1 MTYRARP
8 SSPRSRTLDD
18 RTRRNLYLNVAFGLV
33 VVLAIGLLAL
43 AAGLAWYSENL
54 APAATVNG
62 QSISKSEHRERRAV
76 DLFRADYQERRIRTQ
91 LNAGRIRAADAQA
104 RLSIIAQQKQQVDT
118 LALERLIDARI
129 QADLAASEG
138 VTVTE
143 AQVDE
148 RMEREATTP
157 EMRRAWMIEVAPDI
171 DDDATEP
178 TEAAIAEA
186 RRTAERA
193 LADIRGGQEWET
205 VARAVSDHASKDQ
218 GGDLGY
224 VDENAAIDEAFNEA
238 LFEAALDTPTDVIEG
253 EDGIFRIGR
262 VTEIVDPVVD
272 ATLQEQLR
280 SEGVDPD
287 AFRAAVRAE
296 VVRAELEAAI
306 LDDLLEAGPQRRVGR
321 IVLQSSPSEGAE
333 GAVKTR
339 HILFSPEDDPQ
350 GAAELDEDDPAWA
363 EAEADARDAHARI
376 RADIAL
382 FDEIAR
388 AESDEPGAAASGGK
402 LPYFSPA
409 DNLDE
414 DFAEAVFQAGLEAGE
429 LLEPVRSQ
437 FGWHV
442 IQIMRYPPDQQFAR
456 DLVAQIREDGDFA
469 ELARDHSDGPE
480 SGEGG
485 DLGWIARG
493 QLPEIQELQVFQAP
507 VDGVSEPLI
516 IPNDAIYIF
525 RIYEEEVREL
535 DDDQRRQ
542 LERTAFGNWYR
553 TEKAAYTITR
563 DPGITGG
570 LAS

>member
-1 MTYRARP
+1 
-8 SSPRSRTLDD
+8 
-18 RTRRNLYLNVAFGLV
+18 
-33 VVLAIGLLAL
+33 
-43 AAGLAWYSENL
+43 
-54 APAATVNG
+54 
-62 QSISKSEHRERRAV
+62 
-76 DLFRADYQERRIRTQ
+76 
-91 LNAGRIRAADAQA
+91 
-104 RLSIIAQQKQQVDT
+104 
-118 LALERLIDARI
+118 
-129 QADLAASEG
+129 
-138 VTVTE
+138 
-143 AQVDE
+143 
-148 RMEREATTP
+148 
-157 EMRRAWMIEVAPDI
+157 
-171 DDDATEP
+171 
-178 TEAAIAEA
+178 
-186 RRTAERA
+186 
-193 LADIRGGQEWET
+193 
-205 VARAVSDHASKDQ
+205 
-218 GGDLGY
+218 
-224 VDENAAIDEAFNEA
+224 
-238 LFEAALDTPTDVIEG
+238 
-253 EDGIFRIGR
+253 

-414 DFAEAVFQAGLEAGE
+414 DFAEAVFQPGLEAGQ

-493 QLPEIQELQVFQAP
+493 QLPEIQEQQVFQAP